1 MNVWTGFMIAQ
12 GTVRQSHRFSAS
24 RAFLLP
30 LQNRTNLHVSKNS
43 RVLKILID
51 PITKQT
57 TGVMYEKN
65 GLIYKVAVNKE
76 VVISAGTKMSP
87 QLLMLSGIG
96 PAAHL
101 TEMGIDV
108 QADLPVGQNLQVINY
123 MNRFNIYNFTNFQLL
138 FFCFRITSV
147 LEE

>member
-1 MNVWTGFMIAQ
+1 MIAQ

-51 PITKQT
+51 PKTKQT
-57 TGVMYEKN
+57 TGVVYDKN
-65 GLIYKVAVNKE
+65 GIIYKVAVNKE
-76 VVISAGTKMSP
+76 VIISAGTKMSP

-101 TEMGIDV
+101 TEMGINV
-108 QADLPVGQNLQVINY
+108 LADLPVGQNLQVINESIKY
-123 MNRFNIYNFTNFQLL
+123 
-138 FFCFRITSV
+138 
-147 LEE
+147 

>member
-1 MNVWTGFMIAQ
+1 MIAQ